1 MSKIKTIEQRYIDQ
15 TYLRDNPTWDNED
28 APWKAKHIYNILQ
41 RVNAEPKSICDIGC
55 GTGGILF
62 ELNKKYPN
70 TEFSGYDISPNLEE
84 FWKKYREYGIEF
96 HQGKLDLSQLPI
108 FDVVLVIDVLEHL
121 ADPFTFLQ
129 SIQGKAKYYV
139 FHIPL
144 DLSALSV
151 LREKPLVNV
160 RGKVGHVHY
169 YTKTLALMMLEEAG
183 FNVNSWH
190 YTSAYKTVPVKNIK
204 TKLAMIPRQLFQS
217 INKDLAVRVLGGETL
232 MVLASL

>member
-28 APWKAKHIYNILQ
+28 APWKAQHIYNILNK
-41 RVNAEPKSICDIGC
+41 VNADPKSICDIGC

-70 TEFSGYDISPNLEE
+70 AEFSGYDISPNLEE
-84 FWKKYREYGIEF
+84 FWKKHREYGIKF
-96 HQGKLDLSQLPI
+96 HQGELNPNQLPI
-108 FDVVLVIDVLEHL
+108 FDVILVIDVLEHL
-121 ADPFTFLQ
+121 ADPFKFLQ

-151 LREKPLVNV
+151 LRENPLVNV
-160 RGKVGHVHY
+160 RKKVGHVHY
-169 YTKTLALMMLEEAG
+169 YTKTLALMMLGEAG
-183 FNVNSWH
+183 FSVDSWH
-190 YTSAYKTVPVKNIK
+190 YTSAYKTVSGKSLNA
-204 TKLAMIPRQLFQS
+204 KLAMIPRLFLQS
-217 INKDLAVRVLGGETL
+217 INKEFAVRALGGETL